1 MTGWMATSDSQ
12 NRVDDDDHEYLLQYK
27 RLKRKR
33 GGEAREPD
41 PAPGR
46 RPKELNLLVD
56 DLGVYKVKKVD
67 LCNYTLDLYGRD

>member
-12 NRVDDDDHEYLLQYK
+12 NRVDDDDHGYLLQYK

-33 GGEAREPD
+33 KRGGEGD

-67 LCNYTLDLYGRD
+67 LCNYTLDLNGRD